1 LEEKKLLFVVI
12 FLLCFFPTLL
22 AEDNAA
28 TDTEFAKS
36 IAQSE
41 LSKDGVAFAKEM
53 LQKSKLD
60 LEETFKSAKEL
71 EFLIGKPIGKNE
83 KCKGC
88 KSFVMQKEQ
97 KIDESNVTLVFVSF
111 SMPKA
116 SLKELSD
123 QCQKYGATLVI
134 RGLHEGSFPKT
145 KNKIFEISETG
156 LNLDINPELFKR
168 YNVHKVPTFV
178 LIKNGEEVNRL
189 SGNVTLEWLHH
200 TQKMVSAYTNSN
212 YAGGKDGH

>member
-1 LEEKKLLFVVI
+1 LEETQLLFVVI

-22 AEDNAA
+22 AEDNAT

-60 LEETFKSAKEL
+60 LEETFKSAKDL
-71 EFLIGKPIGKNE
+71 EFLIGKPIEKDMGCKN
-83 KCKGC
+83 C
-88 KSFVMQKEQ
+88 KSFVVQEKYRVNG
-97 KIDESNVTLVFVSF
+97 SNVTLVFVSF

-134 RGLHEGSFPKT
+134 RGVHEGSFTKT
-145 KNKIFEISETG
+145 KDKIFEISETG
-156 LNLDINPELFKR
+156 LNIDINPELFKR
-168 YNVHKVPTFV
+168 YNIHKVPTFV
-178 LIKNGEEVNRL
+178 LIKNGKEISRL
-189 SGNVTLEWLHH
+189 SGNVTLEF
-200 TQKMVSAYTNSN
+200 VS
-212 YAGGKDGH
+212 GKFMENEK